1 MSLKSWFTRFRPRLS
16 RASASAM
23 PSKAAPGMPR
33 NGSRLRLMFSSTAVR
48 LSAIYILLFALCA
61 ALLVIYVTAM
71 SERLL
76 AQQTRRTIEEEA
88 LDIDRAYDRGG
99 VNLVL
104 RIMERR
110 ARQPGANLYVIA
122 GPNGEILAGNVASLQ
137 PGVLDDQGWTGMP
150 FTYQPYAEM
159 GATRRHTATA
169 TVLRLDNGLRVLIG
183 RDLGDPSRFRSIV
196 QQALM
201 VALAIMGLGA
211 LVIWFGIGRNAL
223 RRIDRMSAASQKIMA
238 GDLSQRLPVGR
249 SGDEFDRLSESLNA
263 MLGRIEKLNEGL
275 RQVSDNIAHDLKTP
289 LTRLRNKAA
298 DALGED
304 REDVRRVAL
313 EGIIGESDQLIRTFN
328 ALLMISRVEAGSIAA
343 ELSDIDLS
351 AITADSAELYEPV
364 AEEAGLL
371 MQQEIEPGLIV
382 HGNREL
388 IGQAIFNLL
397 DNAIKYA
404 VGASEEPRIW
414 VKLAQVDGSLKLS
427 VSDNGPGVP
436 AERREDVTKRFF
448 RLDESRSKPGT
459 GLGLSL
465 VEAVMELHGG
475 ALELSA
481 TDDKNT
487 EAPGLTVTMV
497 FPQIKR

>member
-1 MSLKSWFTRFRPRLS
+1 MLS
-16 RASASAM
+16 RIVKRA
-23 PSKAAPGMPR
+23 
-33 NGSRLRLMFSSTAVR
+33 RLMFRSTAVR
-48 LSAIYILLFALCA
+48 LSALYILLFAICA
-61 ALLVIYVTAM
+61 GFLVIYVTAL
-71 SERLL
+71 SEKTLV
-76 AQQTRRTIEEEA
+76 QQTRQTITEEVA
-88 LDIDRAYDRGG
+88 DIQRAYERGG
-99 VNLVL
+99 VNLLL

-122 GPNGEILAGNVASLQ
+122 GPNGEMLAGNVSSVQ
-137 PGVLDDQGWTGMP
+137 PGVLDQEGWTNMP
-150 FTYQPYAEM
+150 FSYEPYAEI
-159 GATRRHTATA
+159 GGSRKHLAIAN
-169 TVLRLDNGLRVLIG
+169 VLRVDNGLRVMIG
-183 RDLGDPSRFRSIV
+183 RDLGDPSRFRYIV
-196 QQALM
+196 RQALM

-223 RRIDRMSAASQKIMA
+223 KRIDRMSAASQKIMA

-249 SGDEFDRLSESLNA
+249 SGDEFDRMSGSLNA

-304 REDVRRVAL
+304 DEDARRAAL
-313 EGIIGESDQLIRTFN
+313 EGIIAESDQLIRTFN

-343 ELSDIDLS
+343 EMSNVDLS
-351 AITADSAELYEPV
+351 AVSADSAELYEPV
-364 AEEAGLL
+364 AEEAGITLTT
-371 MQQEIEPGLIV
+371 EIDQGIAV
-382 HGNREL
+382 NGNREL

-404 VGASEEPRIW
+404 SEGSQSPVIQ
-414 VKLAQVDGSLKLS
+414 VKLTSAADEVRLS
-427 VSDNGPGVP
+427 VCDNGPGVP
-436 AERREDVTKRFF
+436 ADKRGEVTKRFF
-448 RLDESRSKPGT
+448 RLDASRSKPGT

-475 ALELSA
+475 KLELSA
-481 TDDKNT
+481 TDETKT

-497 FPQIKR
+497 FPVVKG

>member
-1 MSLKSWFTRFRPRLS
+1 MFR
-16 RASASAM
+16 
-23 PSKAAPGMPR
+23 
-33 NGSRLRLMFSSTAVR
+33 STAVR
-48 LSAIYILLFALCA
+48 LSALYILLFALCA
-61 ALLVIYVTAM
+61 AFLVFYVTAL
-71 SERLL
+71 SEKTLV
-76 AQQTRRTIEEEA
+76 QQTRQTIQEEVED
-88 LDIDRAYDRGG
+88 LQRAYDRGG
-99 VNLVL
+99 VNLLL

-122 GPNGEILAGNVASLQ
+122 GPSGDILAGNVASVQ
-137 PGVLDDQGWTGMP
+137 PGVLANQGWTDLP
-150 FTYQPYAEM
+150 FAYEPYAEL
-159 GATRRHTATA
+159 GGPRRHLAIA
-169 TVLRLDNGLRVLIG
+169 NVLLIDNGLRVMIG
-183 RDLGDPSRFRSIV
+183 RDLGDPSRFRYIV
-196 QQALM
+196 RQALM

-223 RRIDRMSAASQKIMA
+223 KRIDRMSAASQKIMA

-249 SGDEFDRLSESLNA
+249 SGDEFDRMSGSLNA

-343 ELSDIDLS
+343 EMSNVDLS
-351 AITADSAELYEPV
+351 AASADSAELYEPA
-364 AEEAGLL
+364 AEEAGLSL
-371 MQQEIEPGLIV
+371 LTEIAPSISV
-382 HGNREL
+382 NGNREL

-404 VGASEEPRIW
+404 GEGAEAPLIQ
-414 VKLAQVDGSLKLS
+414 VKLSAASGEVRLS
-427 VSDNGPGVP
+427 VCDNGPGVP
-436 AERREDVTKRFF
+436 SEKRTEVTKRFV
-448 RLDESRSKPGT
+448 RLDASRTKPGT

-475 ALELSA
+475 RLELSA
-481 TDDKNT
+481 TDETKTD
-487 EAPGLTVTMV
+487 APGLTVTMV
-497 FPQIKR
+497 FPAVKG